1 MRRRRRSSD
10 ADVVE
15 NRQGCDRRTRRV
27 SEHRGQAG
35 HRPRRRPRANRGCA
49 HSGASV
55 VGSDRTRVER
65 ERVLL
70 LARHRRRQHRALGAK
85 LLVVRA
91 VS

>member
-10 ADVVE
+10 TDVVE
-15 NRQGCDRRTRRV
+15 NRQGCDRRTRRI
-27 SEHRGQAG
+27 SEHRGQVG
-35 HRPRRRPRANRGCA
+35 HRPRHRPRANRGCA

-55 VGSDRTRVER
+55 SNRTRVER

-91 VS
+91 VSR